1 MLNHYTTVSR
11 NEVGVQ
17 LLSRNLHSQIFRDDA
32 VPPPDTTYIKIAQDH
47 LVAHELDTSKAST
60 LPDVTIDLPPL
71 QGGSIDEHFHHIGM
85 ACAEPAMSMAKR
97 LASENLPPTPD
108 SWVHETGWT
117 KYHPD
122 GSFEAVENLG
132 DEDLITLDVETMPNH
147 SDFAIIACA
156 ATPSAWYVWL
166 SPWLLGRHPDPFH
179 LIPIGHPNR
188 ERIVVGHNVSYDRAR
203 IAEEYHIVRSGTRF
217 IDTMAL
223 HVAVRG
229 ISSPQRPAWTKWR
242 KEKREQ
248 LAMTNETIA
257 SLRRMARKAV
267 ALAKKETDSSRREQL
282 DREIMETMESI
293 AELKGSRQSA
303 DALRSWEDVSS
314 LGSLAEV
321 GRLYCGFEVNK
332 EPREHFMKLTPEE
345 ILADIDTYISY
356 CVQDVRVTHAVFAK
370 VLPLFLK
377 QCPHPV
383 SFAGMSLMGNSFL
396 PVNETWDAYVA
407 NAEATYRD
415 SEAAVLTALR
425 ELAISARDLYHT
437 GEWKQD
443 PWLAQLDWSPKIPKE
458 NRLGP
463 ESALPDVC
471 NTLERSLSPSLVA
484 TITTPGDNEEFGMR
498 HDGTYGVPAWLHR
511 IAASDLLSPTDER
524 DIAIFADLRIRS
536 CPVRWSPE
544 HGWLYQVSEGH
555 PEYSRDDAVISEPG
569 VRHEDAA
576 HEDKVPFIWKRLEIP
591 PSRHLFHESLLRDI
605 RKSRFR
611 STILTRKEMI
621 ELVGLD
627 KSARAYRD
635 NVLRIATKLACA
647 RRSSKPTFKID
658 AARCKDHSKHPV
670 FSHLDWNM
678 LVFDRPPPYIDAPRP
693 IRSPRGSDANRTVWP
708 KWYFDLAAPKP
719 GKPPGTLDLS
729 PRTRASVLLLRLSWR
744 GFPLVY
750 SRQYGWTFRVDGDSM
765 ANFSIRQSP
774 LTFDDPADVPLMND
788 VAERN
793 YSFFK
798 LPHKDGDEANVGS
811 PLSKAFLSY
820 AMDGTLASPNELA
833 ARALQMNAEC
843 SYWISARERIMSQ
856 MVVHEV
862 PGRLDLGIS
871 ETGGHKWGMIV
882 PQVVTMGT
890 ITRRAMERTWLT
902 ASNAKKNRVGSELKA
917 MVRAPPGFAI
927 VGADVDSEELWI
939 SSVIGDSQF
948 GLHGASALGW
958 MTLEGTKAQ
967 GTDLHSKTAQI
978 LGISRDQ
985 AKVFNYS
992 RIYGAGKRHAELLLL
1007 QSNPSLNPQDARSLA
1022 NTLYASTKGK
1032 KTRRKDAFG
1041 GIFWHGGTESFVFNR
1056 LEEIATSSNPRT
1068 PALGCGITSA
1078 LAQEYLTGSTN
1089 SDYMPSRVNWVVQSS
1104 GVDYLHLLIVSMEY
1118 LMTKYDIK
1126 GRYLISVH
1134 DEVRYLVRE
1143 EDQYLLALAL
1153 QIANLW
1159 TRCQFAYRL
1168 GFDDLAQSVAFFSAI
1183 DFDHVLRKEV
1193 DLPCVTPSNPTPIPP
1208 GISLD
1213 IYQLLK
1219 QLPYPSLAS
1228 GLPKDDKDPLIG
1240 GTPEYIPCERMGHR
1254 SQSAEWLQAQATQ
1267 EYAEVLSLWRRLQT
1281 HHSSPDP
1288 FSGVERATR

>member
-1 MLNHYTTVSR
+1 VPR

-17 LLSRNLHSQIFRDDA
+17 LLSRNLHSQIFREDA
-32 VPPPDTTYIKIAQDH
+32 APPPTGTYVQIAQDH
-47 LVAHELDTSKAST
+47 LLAHELDTSKAAT
-60 LPDVTIDLPPL
+60 LPDITIDLPPL
-71 QGGSIDEHFHHIGM
+71 QGDSIDEHFHRIGT
-85 ACAEPAMSMAKR
+85 ACAEPTISMAKR
-97 LASENLPPTPD
+97 LASEEPPPLPDT
-108 SWVHETGWT
+108 WVREPGWT
-117 KYHPD
+117 KYYTD

-132 DEDLITLDVETMPNH
+132 DEDLITFDVETMPNH
-147 SDFAIIACA
+147 SPYAVIACA
-156 ATPSAWYVWL
+156 ATPRAWYVWL
-166 SPWLLGRHPDPFH
+166 SPWLLGRDPDPCH
-179 LIPIGHPNR
+179 LIPIGSPNR
-188 ERIVVGHNVSYDRAR
+188 DRVIVGHNVSYDRAR

-229 ISSPQRPAWTKWR
+229 ISSPQRPTWTKWR

-257 SLRRMARKAV
+257 SLRRMAQKAA
-267 ALAKKETDSSRREQL
+267 ALAKKEADPSRREQL
-282 DREIMETMESI
+282 DREIKETTESI
-293 AELKGSRQSA
+293 MELKESRQSA
-303 DALRSWEDVSS
+303 DSVPSWEDVSS

-321 GRLYCGFEVNK
+321 ARLYCGIEVNK
-332 EPREHFMKLTPEE
+332 EPRDHFMKLAPEE
-345 ILADIDTYISY
+345 ILADLENYISY

-383 SFAGMSLMGNSFL
+383 SFAGISLMGNSFL
-396 PVNETWDAYVA
+396 PVNESWDAYVA
-407 NAEATYRD
+407 NAEATYRA
-415 SEAAVLTALR
+415 SEAAVLTALH
-425 ELAISARDLYHT
+425 ELAVSARDLYHT

-443 PWLAQLDWSPKIPKE
+443 PWLAQLDWTPKIPKQ

-463 ESALPDVC
+463 ESGLPVVS
-471 NTLERSLSPSLVA
+471 NPTEVSLPPCLVA
-484 TITTPGDNEEFGMR
+484 TIAIPDDNEAFGMR

-511 IAASDLLSPTDER
+511 IAISDSLSPTDER
-524 DIAIFADLRIRS
+524 DISIFTDLKFRS
-536 CPVRWSPE
+536 CPVRRSPE
-544 HGWLYQVSEGH
+544 HGWLYQVFKEH
-555 PEYSRDDAVISEPG
+555 AEYDGGDVIIQGDDAHDGSEKS
-569 VRHEDAA
+569 
-576 HEDKVPFIWKRLEIP
+576 EDKLVFIWKRLEVP
-591 PSRHLFHESLLRDI
+591 PSEHLFHESILQGI
-605 RKSRFR
+605 RKSHFR

-621 ELVGLD
+621 ELVALD
-627 KSARAYRD
+627 KSSRAYRD
-635 NVLRIATKLACA
+635 KVLRIASKLTCA

-658 AARCKDHSKHPV
+658 STRCMEHSKHPV
-670 FSHLDWNM
+670 FSQLDWTM
-678 LVFDRPPPYIDAPRP
+678 LVFDRPPPYIEAPPSTR
-693 IRSPRGSDANRTVWP
+693 RSGGSDANKTVWP
-708 KWYFDLAAPKP
+708 KWYFDLTAPKA

-744 GFPLVY
+744 GFPLFY
-750 SRQYGWTFRVDGDSM
+750 SRQHGWTFRVDGDSM
-765 ANFSIRQSP
+765 TNLGIRHSP
-774 LTFDDPADVPLMND
+774 LVFDDLADVALKGG
-788 VAERN
+788 VAEHN

-820 AMDGTLASPNELA
+820 AIDGTLASPNELA
-833 ARALQMNAEC
+833 AQALQMNAEC
-843 SYWISARERIMSQ
+843 SYWISARERIMGQ
-856 MVVHEV
+856 MVVREA
-862 PGRLDLGIS
+862 PGRLDLGIT
-871 ETGGHKWGMIV
+871 ETGGHKWGIIV

-902 ASNAKKNRVGSELKA
+902 ASNAKNNRVGSELKA

-948 GLHGASALGW
+948 GVHGASALGW

-992 RIYGAGKRHAELLLL
+992 RIYGAGKRHGELLLL
-1007 QSNPSLNPQDARSLA
+1007 QSNPSLKPRDARSLA

-1041 GIFWHGGTESFVFNR
+1041 KVFWHGGTESFVFNR
-1056 LEEIATSSNPRT
+1056 LEEIAASSNPRT

-1078 LAQEYLTGSTN
+1078 LTQEYLSDTIN

-1104 GVDYLHLLIVSMEY
+1104 GVDYLHLLLVSMEY
-1118 LMTKYDIK
+1118 LMTKYNIK

-1143 EDQYLLALAL
+1143 EDQYRLALAL

-1159 TRCQFAYRL
+1159 TRSQFAYRL
-1168 GFDDLAQSVAFFSAI
+1168 GFDDLPQSVAFFSAI
-1183 DFDHVLRKEV
+1183 DLDHVLRKEV
-1193 DLPCVTPSNPTPIPP
+1193 DLPCVTPSYPAPIPP
-1208 GISLD
+1208 GNSID
-1213 IYQLLK
+1213 IYQLLQK
-1219 QLPYPSLAS
+1219 LPYPSLAS
-1228 GLPKDDKDPLIG
+1228 NLPKGDEERLVAG
-1240 GTPEYIPCERMGHR
+1240 AQEYAPCQRMAHR
-1254 SQSAEWLQAQATQ
+1254 SQNAEWLQAQATQ
-1267 EYAEVLSLWRRLQT
+1267 EYAGVLSLWRRLQT
-1281 HHSSPDP
+1281 HH
-1288 FSGVERATR
+1288 AN

>member
-1 MLNHYTTVSR
+1 MTAFC
-11 NEVGVQ
+11 NEVGVK
-17 LLSRNLHSQIFRDDA
+17 LLSRTLHSQIFRESA
-32 VPPPDTTYIKIAQDH
+32 SPPPDTFVKIAQDH
-47 LVAHELDTSKAST
+47 LLTHELNISKASA
-60 LPDVTIDLPPL
+60 LPDVAIDLPPL
-71 QGGSIDEHFHHIGM
+71 QGDNIDEHFHRIGT
-85 ACAEPAMSMAKR
+85 ACAEPTLSMAKS
-97 LASENLPPTPD
+97 LASKDLPSPPD
-108 SWVHETGWT
+108 TWTHEPGWT
-117 KYHPD
+117 KYYPD

-132 DEDLITLDVETMPNH
+132 EEDLITFDVETMPNQSH
-147 SDFAIIACA
+147 YAVMACA
-156 ATPSAWYVWL
+156 ATPSAWYIWL
-166 SPWLLGRHPDPFH
+166 SPWLLGRDPDPCH
-179 LIPIGHPNR
+179 LIPIGSPDR

-229 ISSPQRPAWTKWR
+229 ISSPQRPSWTKWR

-248 LAMTNETIA
+248 LSMTNETIA
-257 SLRRMARKAV
+257 SLRRVARRAAV
-267 ALAKKETDSSRREQL
+267 LLKTETDPSRREQL
-282 DREIMETMESI
+282 NREIMETMDSI
-293 AELKGSRQSA
+293 AELKGFQQSA
-303 DALRSWEDVSS
+303 DTAPSWEDVSS
-314 LGSLAEV
+314 LSSLAEV
-321 GRLYCGFEVNK
+321 GRLYCGLDVDK
-332 EPREHFMKLTPEE
+332 ERRDHFMKLSPGE
-345 ILADIDTYISY
+345 ILADLDNYISY

-377 QCPHPV
+377 QCPHSV

-396 PVNETWDAYVA
+396 PVNESWDAYVA
-407 NAEATYRD
+407 NAEATYRA

-425 ELAISARDLYHT
+425 ELAVSARDFYPT

-443 PWLAQLDWSPKIPKE
+443 PWLAQLDWSPKIPKQ

-463 ESALPDVC
+463 ESGPPVVLKPS
-471 NTLERSLSPSLVA
+471 EGSPPPSVIS
-484 TITTPGDNEEFGMR
+484 TIAIPEINDEFGMR
-498 HDGTYGVPAWLHR
+498 HDGTYGVPAWLHG
-511 IAASDLLSPTDER
+511 IAAADFLSPADER
-524 DIAIFADLRIRS
+524 DIAIFADLKFRS

-544 HGWLYQVSEGH
+544 HGWLYRVSKGH
-555 PEYSRDDAVISEPG
+555 PEYGEEG
-569 VRHEDAA
+569 EETRHESA
-576 HEDKVPFIWKRLEIP
+576 EPQNRPSFVWKRLGSP
-591 PSRHLFHESLLRDI
+591 PSEHFFHESLLQDI
-605 RKSRFR
+605 RQSRLR
-611 STILTRKEMI
+611 STVLTRKEMI

-627 KSARAYRD
+627 KSSRAYRD
-635 NVLRIATKLACA
+635 NVVRIATKLTCT
-647 RRSSKPTFKID
+647 RRSSKPTFKINS
-658 AARCKDHSKHPV
+658 ARCKEYSKHPV
-670 FSHLDWNM
+670 FSQLDWSM
-678 LVFDRPPPYIDAPRP
+678 LVFDRPPPYIEPPPPNR
-693 IRSPRGSDANRTVWP
+693 RSGGSDDNKTIWP

-765 ANFSIRQSP
+765 ANFSSRQPS
-774 LTFDDPADVPLMND
+774 LSFDDPADTALKSD

-820 AMDGTLASPNELA
+820 AMDGTMASPNELA

-856 MVVHEV
+856 MVVCEF
-862 PGRLDLGIS
+862 PGRLDLGIT
-871 ETGGHKWGMIV
+871 ETGGHKWGMII

-890 ITRRAMERTWLT
+890 VTRRAMERTWLT
-902 ASNAKKNRVGSELKA
+902 ASNAKNNRVGSELKA
-917 MVRAPPGFAI
+917 MVRAPPGFVI

-967 GTDLHSKTAQI
+967 ATDLHSKTAKI

-1007 QSNPSLNPQDARSLA
+1007 QANPSINPRDARSLA
-1022 NTLYASTKGK
+1022 NALYASTKGK
-1032 KTRRKDAFG
+1032 KTRKNDASG
-1041 GIFWHGGTESFVFNR
+1041 GTFWHGGTESFVFNR

-1078 LAQEYLTGSTN
+1078 LAQQYLSDSTN

-1104 GVDYLHLLIVSMEY
+1104 GVDYLHLLLVSMEY
-1118 LMTKYDIK
+1118 LMTKYSIK

-1134 DEVRYLVRE
+1134 DEVRYLVQE
-1143 EDQYLLALAL
+1143 EDQYRLALAL

-1168 GFDDLAQSVAFFSAI
+1168 GFDDLPQSVAFFSAV

-1193 DLPCVTPSNPTPIPP
+1193 DLPCVTPSNPTPIPS
-1208 GISLD
+1208 GNSLD
-1213 IYQLLK
+1213 IYQLLQ
-1219 QLPYPSLAS
+1219 QLASPSLAPR
-1228 GLPKDDKDPLIG
+1228 LPKGDEVVIG
-1240 GTPEYIPCERMGHR
+1240 DAPEYVPCQRMSHR
-1254 SQSAEWLQAQATQ
+1254 SQSAAWLQAQA
-1267 EYAEVLSLWRRLQT
+1267 V
-1281 HHSSPDP
+1281 
-1288 FSGVERATR
+1288 